1 MKRLVVGISGASG
14 VIYGVRALQRL
25 RDAGIETHLV
35 MTRAAKITLAHETDM
50 KVAEVEALASV
61 VHRPEDIA
69 AAISSGSFQTL
80 GMLVAPCS
88 VRSLSEIASGVTAGL
103 LSRAADV
110 ALKERRRVVLMLRE
124 APLHAGHLKA
134 MLAVTEMGAIVSP
147 PVPAFYA
154 RPTSLD
160 DMIDHTVG
168 RALDLFGID
177 AGGVTRWGEDTA
189 SALGTAGRDPSS
201 P

>member
-1 MKRLVVGISGASG
+1 MRRLVVGISGASG

-25 RDAGIETHLV
+25 REAGVETHLV
-35 MTRAAKITLAHETDM
+35 MTKAAKITLAYEMDM

-61 VHRPEDIA
+61 VHRPDDIA
-69 AAISSGSFQTL
+69 APISSGSFRTL

-110 ALKERRRVVLMLRE
+110 ALKERRRVVLLLRE
-124 APLHAGHLKA
+124 TPLHAGHLRT
-134 MLAVTEMGAIVSP
+134 MLAATEMGAIVAP

-154 RPTSLD
+154 RPQSLD
-160 DMIDHTVG
+160 EMVDHTVG
-168 RALDLFGID
+168 RVLDLFGLD
-177 AGGVTRWGEDTA
+177 VGGVRRWGDAEPA
-189 SALGTAGRDPSS
+189 NPE
-201 P
+201 PEQ